1 MADKRCIGASRCF
14 TQDGESMTDTREI
27 PTLIESAEQAAASGD
42 YASAE
47 RLLNEAALLQEASL
61 GPVHPDLANTLNNL
75 GVVCDRADRVDE
87 AEYCYRKAYAITQ
100 AALEP
105 DHPFVVTSRKNLE
118 DFCAARGRSFEL
130 PPSPQPEH
138 IAHGSKSSV
147 EESPVDRPASSSS
160 YGRLGVS
167 MVATVGV
174 LALAWF
180 ITMRTQSDSQ
190 TEAPKETT
198 SREAQAP
205 APQTPAETSRLATQ
219 VANPARPKKVEATAG
234 SSSTVASEAPSVA
247 NAQLCKAPSFSA
259 VTGAAGD
266 WRCDPAGETVS
277 AGPLVFYTRL
287 KSSNDTTIQH
297 RWYHGDRLQQRVEL
311 QIRANPV
318 MGYRTYSRHNIKD
331 LSSGE
336 WKVELRAKDGTL
348 LHEERFVVQ

>member
-1 MADKRCIGASRCF
+1 
-14 TQDGESMTDTREI
+14 MTETREI

-47 RLLNEAALLQEASL
+47 RLLNEAALLQEAFL

-105 DHPFVVTSRKNLE
+105 NHPFVVTSRKNLE
-118 DFCAARGRSFEL
+118 DFCAARGRPFEL
-130 PPSPQPEH
+130 PPAPQPEH
-138 IAHGSKSSV
+138 LAHASRSSL
-147 EESPVDRPASSSS
+147 EESPVDQPAPSSSS
-160 YGRLGVS
+160 GWLGVS
-167 MVATVGV
+167 AVATVGV

-180 ITMRTQSDSQ
+180 ITMRTQSESQ
-190 TEAPKETT
+190 VEAPKAAT
-198 SREAQAP
+198 SREAQTP
-205 APQTPAETSRLATQ
+205 TPQTPTETSGLAAQ
-219 VANPARPKKVEATAG
+219 AANPARPKKVEATAG
-234 SSSTVASEAPSVA
+234 ASSTVTSAAPSVA
-247 NAQLCKAPSFSA
+247 NAQLCKGPSFSA
-259 VTGAAGD
+259 VSGAAGD

-297 RWYHGDRLQQRVEL
+297 RWYYGDRLQQQVEL

-318 MGYRTYSRHNIKD
+318 MGYRTYSRHSIKD
-331 LSSGE
+331 RSPGD
-336 WKVELRAKDGTL
+336 WKVELRGKDGTL

>member
-1 MADKRCIGASRCF
+1 
-14 TQDGESMTDTREI
+14 MTETREI

-47 RLLNEAALLQEASL
+47 RLLNQAALLQEASL

-75 GVVCDRADRVDE
+75 GVVCDRADKVDE

-105 DHPFVVTSRKNLE
+105 DHPFVATSRNNLE
-118 DFCAARGRSFEL
+118 DFCAARGRPFEL
-130 PPSPQPEH
+130 PPAPQPEH
-138 IAHGSKSSV
+138 IAHGSNSV
-147 EESPVDRPASSSS
+147 DQPTPSSS
-160 YGRLGVS
+160 YGWLGVS
-167 MVATVGV
+167 VVATVGV

-190 TEAPKETT
+190 GEAPKRTT

-205 APQTPAETSRLATQ
+205 ALQTPAEKPRLATQ
-219 VANPARPKKVEATAG
+219 VANPARSKKVEATAG
-234 SSSTVASEAPSVA
+234 VSSTVASGVPSVE
-247 NAQLCKAPSFSA
+247 NAQLCKGPSFSA

-297 RWYHGDRLQQRVEL
+297 RWYFGNRLQQQVEL
-311 QIRANPV
+311 QIRANPA
-318 MGYRTYSRHNIKD
+318 MGYRTYSRHSIKD
-331 LSSGE
+331 RSPGD
-336 WKVELRAKDGTL
+336 WRVELRAKDGTL

>member
-14 TQDGESMTDTREI
+14 TQDGEFMTETREI

-61 GPVHPDLANTLNNL
+61 GPVHPNLANTLNNL

-105 DHPFVVTSRKNLE
+105 DHPFVATSRKNLE
-118 DFCAARGRSFEL
+118 DFCAARGRPVEL
-130 PPSPQPEH
+130 PPAPQPEH
-138 IAHGSKSSV
+138 IAHGSKSSI
-147 EESPVDRPASSSS
+147 EESPVEQPAASSSH
-160 YGRLGVS
+160 GWLGVS
-167 MVATVGV
+167 VVATVGV
-174 LALAWF
+174 LALAWV
-180 ITMRTQSDSQ
+180 ITMRTQFDAG
-190 TEAPKETT
+190 EPAPKEPT
-198 SREAQAP
+198 RPVAQVP
-205 APQTPAETSRLATQ
+205 ATQTPVETPRLATQ
-219 VANPARPKKVEATAG
+219 VAHPKRVEATAG
-234 SSSTVASEAPSVA
+234 ASSTVSSVAPSVA
-247 NAQLCKAPSFSA
+247 NAQLCKGPSFSA
-259 VTGAAGD
+259 VSGAAGD
-266 WRCDPAGETVS
+266 WRCDPAGESVS

-297 RWYHGDRLQQRVEL
+297 RWYHGDRLQQQVEL

-318 MGYRTYSRHNIKD
+318 MGYRTYSRHSIKD
-331 LSSGE
+331 RSPGD